1 VHTSARQFAPPFLS
15 FPAYVHV
22 CHSRLPF
29 PVHIGAR
36 RSRCEGC
43 IWLSPAHRV
52 PLRLPS
58 RVEKL
63 SRLLRR
69 TGRVG
74 RCSPRTHPCM
84 SLPNARSLEAC
95 LAVQWLPVTLPLRPS
110 LPWPQLRP
118 HSPSP
123 EPLALGSACLC
134 DRAGLLDARVVAH
147 GGVGSGAQ
155 VRCCLRARWDR
166 VSGGTLGG
174 GPEGSVQPRS
184 GALRARLTSWESS
197 GALER
202 MSRNRSWGL
211 WKV

>member
-1 VHTSARQFAPPFLS
+1 MPPAPQPALQSPLRVQRLSRSAR
-15 FPAYVHV
+15 
-22 CHSRLPF
+22 C
-29 PVHIGAR
+29 
-36 RSRCEGC
+36 
-43 IWLSPAHRV
+43 
-52 PLRLPS
+52 
-58 RVEKL
+58 
-63 SRLLRR
+63 

-95 LAVQWLPVTLPLRPS
+95 LAVQWLPVPLPLRPS

-202 MSRNRSWGL
+202 HAQNRSWGWWML
-211 WKV
+211 